1 MRDTRKRFLRKTV
14 GVLLTSMLLVPVAP
28 SFGNTGSDDL
38 TSTPEEQKSVAITIY
53 NVNLGLVRDR
63 RDIALPRGEAS
74 LKFGGV
80 AQQINPATVHIK
92 SLTSPNALSV
102 VEQNYEY
109 DLLSPQKL
117 LDKYVGKKV
126 TLVLRSFEN
135 QTEVLTPTEATLL
148 ANNNGAVWQIGDR
161 IVINPSNIAEIRFP
175 QLPESL
181 IARPT
186 LVWRLASDR
195 AATQSV
201 EASYLTGGINWR
213 ADYVVLVNSDETR
226 ADLTGWVTIYN
237 NTGAE
242 YPDAQLKL
250 VGGDG

>member
-1 MRDTRKRFLRKTV
+1 MRDTKKRLLKKIV
-14 GVLLTSMLLVPVAP
+14 GVLLTSLLLVPVVP
-28 SFGNTGSDDL
+28 SFGSTSSNDL
-38 TSTPEEQKSVAITIY
+38 TSTPEEQKSVALTIY

-63 RDIALPRGEAS
+63 RDIALPRGESS

-92 SLTSPNALSV
+92 SLTSPDALSV

-126 TLVLRSFEN
+126 TLVLRSYAN

-148 ANNNGAVWQIGDR
+148 ANNSGAVWQIGDQ
-161 IVINPSNIAEIRFP
+161 IIINPSNIAEIRFP

-181 IARPT
+181 IAHPT

-213 ADYVVLVNSDETR
+213 ADYVL
-226 ADLTGWVTIYN
+226 LM
-237 NTGAE
+237 AE
-242 YPDAQLKL
+242 VFAEPRCRCRVPLE
-250 VGGDG
+250 